1 MDMKIRARFP
11 RMSVQGQHVVLV
23 DEDER
28 PIEDTLVKKKNQVSN
43 ISVCLGRFM
52 FRKSFA

>member
-1 MDMKIRARFP
+1 
-11 RMSVQGQHVVLV
+11 MSVQGQHVVLV

>member
-1 MDMKIRARFP
+1 
-11 RMSVQGQHVVLV
+11 MSVQGQHVVLV

-28 PIEDTLVKKKNQVSN
+28 PIEDTLVKKKYQDSN
-43 ISVCLGRFM
+43 ISVRLGRFM